1 MAKKTPVA
9 KKTPAKKTTVAQTAP
24 IGANLDALTKAGV
37 VPASYKRF
45 SPAEKEAIESPSPS
59 EVAAIIS
66 TKTKMGPK
74 FFTKHCTH
82 GMYY

>member
-1 MAKKTPVA
+1 MAKKA
-9 KKTPAKKTTVAQTAP
+9 PAKKMAAKRATK
-24 IGANLDALTKAGV
+24 GADKNLAALTKAGV
-37 VPASYKRF
+37 IPADYELF
-45 SPAEKEAIESPSPS
+45 TPAEKKAIESLTVI

-74 FFTKHCTH
+74 FFSKHATH